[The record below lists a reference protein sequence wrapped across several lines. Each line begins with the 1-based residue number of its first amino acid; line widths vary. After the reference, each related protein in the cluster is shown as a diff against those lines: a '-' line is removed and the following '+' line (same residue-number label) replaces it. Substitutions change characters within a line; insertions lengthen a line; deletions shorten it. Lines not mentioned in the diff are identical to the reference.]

1 MYDPPMWLRCVL
13 VVDVRDTVDLTCWQ
27 ETQGCVRPSDGATLC
42 PVC

>member
-1 MYDPPMWLRCVL
+1 MYGPPMGRLCVL
-13 VVDVRDTVDLTCWQ
+13 FVDVRYTVELTCWQ